1 MLTYTSDSEILGIN
15 NLKIGDVVF
24 LLNGDKTISSGAGKE
39 MTVIEKTDNEVTFF
53 RPYVHLADFIY
64 TGGVIPYTGVEKFSV
79 PLGNPCQY
87 LLIANI
93 YRGIP

>member
-39 MTVIEKTDNEVTFF
+39 MTVIEKTDDKVTFF
-53 RPYVHLADFIY
+53 RPYVSLGDFIH
-64 TGGVIPYTGVEKFSV
+64 TGGVTPYIGVETFSV
-79 PLGNPCQY
+79 PLANPCQY

-93 YRGIP
+93 YRGTP